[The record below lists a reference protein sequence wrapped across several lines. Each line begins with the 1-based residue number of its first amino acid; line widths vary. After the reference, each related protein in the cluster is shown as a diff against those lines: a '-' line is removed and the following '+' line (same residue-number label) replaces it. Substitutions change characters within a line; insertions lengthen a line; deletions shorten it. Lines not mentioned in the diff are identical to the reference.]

1 MTTRRAA
8 SLLSMVLALT
18 ATLTGCIED
27 KQTVTVEPDGKGT
40 LRLERTLGKQ
50 MSEMLLSVAGAGDK
64 LTAVRGVAAQQLS
77 QMSGIAAW
85 TDVEASVTDDQRVR
99 IVATGWFEDVA
110 RIETDRQGGKQPL
123 FLVERQGDVV
133 TISMR
138 QNPAAGGGAAEKSFF
153 DRDPAELEMMKGMM
167 KGLVDGMLQGLSIDV
182 FVSAPGA
189 ATEAT
194 GWTSQEPKESAGAPK
209 AERTTVGYH
218 MDANRVVQLLETM
231 IAGGEELRPK
241 VEAGEMTKEAA
252 DAELQRRMSSQSEAR
267 LVFKADPARATPDF
281 AGKLAAAV
289 AAWETSPWK
298 AEVEKARESA
308 ALGGGLGGP
317 PAEPVPEG
325 LTRETPD
332 GLEPNDSAEAA
343 TPVPGPTVLA
353 DLLLEEGG
361 EDWFR
366 IDVPKGKELLV
377 AARFDHSKG
386 DIDMELLDAELRT
399 LRTSTSSGNVEKV
412 RVAAAKEARTC
423 LVRLFNGKNPYHLE
437 VTLEDYVPGDAF
449 EPNDGREEAAPV
461 TAGTHEGLASNG
473 EDWYRLE
480 APAGKLLDVTI
491 TFEASQGDLE
501 LEVQAASGQPLAESR
516 GMSDQERVRCFAPD
530 EPVLVR
536 VFDQAQN
543 PVKYTLSITI
553 AEPPAKDA
561 LEPNDS
567 PSAAKVLEA
576 GKHEKLALESE
587 DWYRLEVAAGKQLRV
602 VARKTDETIPGDVD
616 LTLFA
621 PGATPG
627 EEVELTSARGA
638 YTGQATLFVARP
650 KAGPVLVRVTGG
662 IVPYELEVVEEPFT
676 AEDAFEPNEY
686 RLDARTI
693 PAGKHEKLVCGGD
706 DWYRIELAAGQTL
719 KVVASFTNSEA
730 DLDLEVQ
737 DLEGNYLGSSAGT
750 EDQEKVEVEA
760 DQGKRVVCVHVYCAD
775 KTKRSTYTLELTAK
789 KP

>member
-8 SLLSMVLALT
+8 SLLTLALGLT
-18 ATLTGCIED
+18 ALTGCIED

-50 MSEMLLSVAGAGDK
+50 MSEMLLSAAGADK
-64 LTAVRGVAAQQLS
+64 LNAARAVAAQQLS

-85 TDVEASVTDDQRVR
+85 TDVEATVTDDQRVR
-99 IVATGWFEDVA
+99 IAATGWFEDLA
-110 RIETDRQGGKQPL
+110 RIETDRQGAKQPM
-123 FLVERQGDVV
+123 FVVERQGDVV
-133 TISMR
+133 TISLR
-138 QNPAAGGGAAEKSFF
+138 QDPAAGGGGEKSFF

-194 GWTSQEPKESAGAPK
+194 GWTSQEPKENKG
-209 AERTTVGYH
+209 ERTTVGFH
-218 MDANRVVQLLETM
+218 MDATRVVQLLEAM
-231 IAGGEELRPK
+231 IAGADELRPK
-241 VEAGEMTKEAA
+241 LEAGELTKEAA
-252 DAELQRRMSSQSEAR
+252 DAELKRRLSTQAEAR

-308 ALGGGLGGP
+308 ALGLGGQP
-317 PAEPVPEG
+317 TEPVPEG

-343 TPVPGPTVLA
+343 TPVPGPTVLS

-366 IDVPKGKELLV
+366 VEVPKGKELVV

-399 LRTSTSSGNVEKV
+399 LRTSTSSGNLEKV
-412 RVAAAKEARTC
+412 RVAAAKDARTC
-423 LVRLFNGKNPYHLE
+423 LVRLYNGKNPYHLE

-480 APAGKLLDVTI
+480 APAGKLLDVEI
-491 TFEASQGDLE
+491 TFESSAGDLE
-501 LEVQAASGQPLAESR
+501 LSVEAASGQPLAESR
-516 GMSDQERVRCFAPD
+516 GMSDRERVRCFAPD
-530 EPVLVR
+530 EPVLIR
-536 VFDQAQN
+536 VFDQAQS
-543 PVKYTLSITI
+543 PVKYTLSVTI

-567 PSAAKVLEA
+567 PSAAKALKA
-576 GKHEKLALESE
+576 GKQEKLVLESE
-587 DWYRLEVAAGKQLRV
+587 DWYRLELAAGKQLRV
-602 VARKTDETIPGDVD
+602 VARKTDESLPGDVD

-621 PGATPG
+621 PGANPG

-638 YTGQATLFVARP
+638 FTGQAALFIARP
-650 KAGPVLVRVTGG
+650 KAGPVLIRVTGG

-693 PAGKHEKLVCGGD
+693 PVGKHEKLVCGGD
-706 DWYRIELAAGQTL
+706 DWYRVELAAGQTL
-719 KVVASFTNSEA
+719 KVVASFTSAEA

-737 DLEGNYLGSSAGT
+737 DLDGNYLGSSAGT
-750 EDQEKVEVEA
+750 TDQEKVEVEP
-760 DQGKRVVCVHVYCAD
+760 DEGKRVVCVHVYSAD

>member
-8 SLLSMVLALT
+8 SLLTLVLGLT

-40 LRLERTLGKQ
+40 VRVERTLGKQ

-64 LTAVRGVAAQQLS
+64 LAAVRGVAAQQLS

-85 TDVEASVTDDQRVR
+85 TDVDATVTDDQRVR

-110 RIETDRQGGKQPL
+110 RIETDRQGAKQPM

-133 TISMR
+133 TISLR
-138 QNPAAGGGAAEKSFF
+138 QDPAGGGGGEKSYF
-153 DRDPAELEMMKGMM
+153 DRDPAEIEMMKGMM

-182 FVSAPGA
+182 FISVPGA

-194 GWTSQEPKESAGAPK
+194 GWTSQEPKEPK
-209 AERTTVGYH
+209 SGERTTVGFH
-218 MDANRVVQLLETM
+218 MDANRVVQLLEAM

-241 VEAGEMTKEAA
+241 VEAGELTKEAA
-252 DAELQRRMSSQSEAR
+252 DAELKRRLASQSEAR

-281 AGKLAAAV
+281 AAKLAAAV

-308 ALGGGLGGP
+308 ALGLGGP
-317 PAEPVPEG
+317 PSEPVPEG

-343 TPVPGPTVLA
+343 TPIPGPTALT

-366 IDVPKGKELLV
+366 IEVPKGKELVV

-386 DIDMELLDAELRT
+386 DIDVELLDADLRT
-399 LRTSTSSGNVEKV
+399 LRTSTSSGNLEKV

-423 LVRLFNGKNPYHLE
+423 LVRLFNGRNPYHLE

-480 APAGKLLDVTI
+480 APAGKLLDVAI
-491 TFEASQGDLE
+491 TFESSAGDLE
-501 LEVQAASGQPLAESR
+501 LAIEAASGQPLAESR
-516 GMSDQERVRCFAPD
+516 GMSDNERVRCFAPD
-530 EPVLVR
+530 EPVLIR
-536 VFDQAQN
+536 VFDQAQA
-543 PVKYTLSITI
+543 PVKYTLSVTI

-561 LEPNDS
+561 LEPNDA
-567 PSAAKVLEA
+567 PSAARALKP
-576 GKHEKLALESE
+576 GKHEKLVLESE
-587 DWYRLEVAAGKQLRV
+587 DWYRLDVADGKQLRV
-602 VARKTDETIPGDVD
+602 LARKTDESIPGDVD

-627 EEVELTSARGA
+627 EEVELTAARGA
-638 YTGQATLFVARP
+638 YTGQAVLFVARP

-662 IVPYELEVVEEPFT
+662 IVPYELEVIEEPFQ

-686 RLDARTI
+686 RLDARAI

-706 DWYRIELAAGQTL
+706 DWYRVELAAGETL
-719 KVVASFTNSEA
+719 TVVARFTNSEA

-737 DLEGNYLGSSAGT
+737 DLEGTYLGSSAGT